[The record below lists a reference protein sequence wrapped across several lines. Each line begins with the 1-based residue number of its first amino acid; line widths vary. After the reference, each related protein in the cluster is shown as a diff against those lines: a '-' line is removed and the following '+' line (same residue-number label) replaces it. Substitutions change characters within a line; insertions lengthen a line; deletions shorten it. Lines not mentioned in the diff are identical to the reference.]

1 MKLNKAIIA
10 IFAFSLWM
18 AALNT
23 AGIFDNP
30 FPDTDEMRTF
40 SSATITN
47 LTNTNEEVTGINT
60 IDAGFGLLDFLGAS
74 LEILDTAIT
83 NIFMINDIME
93 KYGVPSEL
101 IYVFYTMLIL
111 ITVMGLMK
119 LILGRSDKGIE

>member
-1 MKLNKAIIA
+1 
-10 IFAFSLWM
+10 
-18 AALNT
+18 
-23 AGIFDNP
+23 
-30 FPDTDEMRTF
+30 
-40 SSATITN
+40 
-47 LTNTNEEVTGINT
+47 
-60 IDAGFGLLDFLGAS
+60 LLDFLGAS